1 MWHLREI
8 NYVPEGGDYYYYFML
23 PPCFGCSFLMLSDEL
38 LSDSCFG
45 LHFAEMKS
53 TMVIPINSQE
63 IGIKINHLE
72 TLDLILCAAEGEFPV
87 G

>member
-1 MWHLREI
+1 MWHLRRI
-8 NYVPEGGDYYYYFML
+8 NYVPEGGDYYYYF
-23 PPCFGCSFLMLSDEL
+23 PPCFRCSFFTLSDEL

-45 LHFAEMKS
+45 LRFAEMKS
-53 TMVIPINSQE
+53 TLVIPVNCQE

-72 TLDLILCAAEGEFPV
+72 TLDLILCVAEGEFPV